1 MKRDI
6 KVNYGILSSIVS
18 DLKQYNEAIES
29 IDGLLININKKLE
42 NENDGKAIEALRNK
56 YDKLKV
62 QIDSLIK

>member
-42 NENDGKAIEALRNK
+42 NENDESKQK
-56 YDKLKV
+56 
-62 QIDSLIK
+62 

>member
-6 KVNYGILSSIVS
+6 KVSYGILSSIVS

-42 NENDGKAIEALRNK
+42 NENDGKTIEALRNK